1 MAKTTVVTAQ
11 NTVIHPSNGGAL
23 RQIKRNAGLYL
34 LLVPAVMLV
43 IMFAYV
49 PMYGITIAFKDF
61 TGSLGITGSPW
72 AEPIY
77 KHFLKFFNSY
87 QFSNTVK
94 NTLWISFY
102 TLIASF
108 PIPIILALGI
118 NQMTAKRFKRVFQ
131 TIIYMPHFI
140 STIVMVGLLI
150 IWLSPS
156 SGLIGAIYGLF
167 GQQAPNLMGSKNA
180 FASIYVWSEVWQHM
194 GWNSI
199 IYLAALA
206 AVDPTLYEAATVD
219 GANRFQRI
227 RYIDIPMVLPTAV
240 ILLILNAG
248 QVMNLGFEKV
258 YMMQNNLNMAASEVI
273 STYTYKIGIIN
284 TQYSYSTAINL
295 FNTVVN
301 VILLVTVNQ
310 ISKRLSETSLW

>member
-1 MAKTTVVTAQ
+1 MMQQSPAPKREKLSHYKAW
-11 NTVIHPSNGGAL
+11 

-34 LLVPAVMLV
+34 LLLPAVVLV
-43 IMFAYV
+43 ILFAYW

-61 TGSLGITGSPW
+61 SPALGVTDSPW
-72 AEPIY
+72 AQPFY
-77 KHFLKFFNSY
+77 KHFIKFFNSY
-87 QFSNTVK
+87 QFANTVK

-118 NQMTAKRFKRVFQ
+118 NQMGAKKFKRVFQ
-131 TIIYMPHFI
+131 TVIYLPHFI
-140 STIVMVGLLI
+140 STVVMVGLLL

-156 SGLIGAIYGLF
+156 TGLIGNLYGLF
-167 GQQAPNLMGSKNA
+167 GKEAPNLMGDKNA
-180 FASIYVWSEVWQHM
+180 FASIYVWSDVWQHM

-219 GANRFQRI
+219 GASRWQKI
-227 RYIDIPMVLPTAV
+227 HYIDVPMILPTAV
-240 ILLILNAG
+240 ILLIMSTG

-258 YMMQNNLNMAASEVI
+258 FMMQNNLNMAASEVI
-273 STYTYKIGIIN
+273 STYTYKVGITN

-301 VILLVTVNQ
+301 VTLLLVVNQ
-310 ISKRLSETSLW
+310 LSKRLSENSLW